1 MKITVSY
8 LVRETKTVEMS
19 VEDYLKFRANFNSR
33 PDIFP
38 DESFDR
44 KITVDEDNKNE
55 LLCFLYKNQ

>member
-1 MKITVSY
+1 MKIEISY
-8 LVRETKTVEMS
+8 LIRETKTVEMS

-44 KITVDEDNKNE
+44 KITIDEDNKKE
-55 LLCFLYKNQ
+55 LLYFFYENK